1 MLFYFA
7 DGGSILDVKDEF
19 VPMNMNKRSGL
30 IGLGSDWSMDFERM
44 DDFNL
49 IGIF

>member
-1 MLFYFA
+1 MYPLISAVCASMLFYFA

-30 IGLGSDWSMDFERM
+30 IGLGSD
-44 DDFNL
+44 
-49 IGIF
+49 